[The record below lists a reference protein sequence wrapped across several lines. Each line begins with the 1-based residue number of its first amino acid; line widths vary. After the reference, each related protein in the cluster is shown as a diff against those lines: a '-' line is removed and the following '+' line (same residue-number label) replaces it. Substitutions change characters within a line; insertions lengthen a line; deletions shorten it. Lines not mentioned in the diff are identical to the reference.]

1 MINLERN
8 TQAFA
13 NIPREMKARLRR
25 IKARD
30 REKTESYLIKHALE
44 KTIPDVERELG
55 IFEPVQ
61 KPRSRKNAV

>member
-1 MINLERN
+1 MINIERN

-30 REKTESYLIKHALE
+30 REMTEWSL
-44 KTIPDVERELG
+44 
-55 IFEPVQ
+55 
-61 KPRSRKNAV
+61 N

>member
-30 REKTESYLIKHALE
+30 REMTESYLIKHALE

-61 KPRSRKNAV
+61 KPRSQKKAV